1 MPDVKTYD
9 LIAIGAGPAG
19 EKAAVTASIFGKKA
33 AVIEKC
39 AVVGGAAAN
48 TGTLPSKT
56 LRETALALTGY
67 QSRRLY
73 GVDLSLRREATVGD
87 FLFREQNVRLGERGR
102 ILTTFK
108 RFGIDLIHGAG
119 RFVDPHT
126 IAVSGGEAG
135 EVLLRAEKIL
145 IGIGSAPHRP
155 AEFPFDHDRVHDS
168 DELLE
173 IKKLPK
179 SMAVIG
185 AGVIG
190 SEYACMFAALGCQ
203 VHLFD
208 GRDVLLPFL
217 DLEISHALTAAMQ
230 RLGIVFHWK
239 ERVAACH
246 APNEGDITLQ
256 LVSGQ
261 SVAVD
266 HVLVAAGRIS
276 HTEALNLP
284 AAGVVA
290 GKRGLLE
297 VDEHYRTNVPHI
309 YAAGDIIGF
318 PALASTSME
327 QARIATCHAFCKPYK
342 SAIAPVLP
350 YGIYTIPEAS
360 MAGETEE
367 TLRAKGIEYTVG
379 RAAYAHNAR
388 GEIIGD
394 KYGFLKLIFHRQS
407 HKLLGV
413 HVIGEQASELVHIG
427 LMALMMDADLELF
440 NRICFNYPTLGDLY
454 KTAAYDAMLKLTE
467 K

>member
-19 EKAAVTASIFGKKA
+19 EKGAVTAAIFGKKA

-108 RFGIDLIHGAG
+108 RFGIDLVHGAA

-126 IAVSGGEAG
+126 IGVSGGDAG
-135 EVLLRAEKIL
+135 ETLLRAEKIL
-145 IGIGSAPHRP
+145 IAIGSAPHRP
-155 AEFPFDHDRVHDS
+155 AEFPFEHGKVHDS

-173 IKKLPK
+173 IKKLPT

-190 SEYACMFAALGCQ
+190 SEYACTFAALGCQ

-208 GRDVLLPFL
+208 GRDVLMPFL
-217 DLEISHALTAAMQ
+217 DLEISNALTAAMQ

-246 APNEGDITLQ
+246 APDAGDITLQ

-261 SVAVD
+261 TVAVD
-266 HVLVAAGRIS
+266 HVLVAAGRVS

-297 VDEHYRTNVPHI
+297 VDEHFRTNVPHI
-309 YAAGDIIGF
+309 YAAGDVVGF

-327 QARIATCHAFCKPYK
+327 QARIATCHAFDKAYK

-367 TLRAKGIEYTVG
+367 SLRAKGIEYAVG
-379 RAAYAHNAR
+379 RASYAHNAR

-407 HKLLGV
+407 QKLLGV
-413 HVIGEQASELVHIG
+413 HALGEQASELIHIG
-427 LMALMMDADLELF
+427 LMALMMNADLELF

-454 KTAAYDAMLKLTE
+454 KTAAYDAMLKLP